1 MRRCE
6 LQTWVLV
13 LKNAGNA
20 WLIVVTYYANA
31 GVGEGPLCR
40 ERESREQGDG
50 WCAGGVGVD
59 ITVLCINH
67 GLGIRPVS
75 LSRNSNK
82 SHRDSNNTSHQLQ
95 TILEISTLACCHTH
109 FR

>member
-1 MRRCE
+1 M
-6 LQTWVLV
+6 QMPVL
-13 LKNAGNA
+13 GC
-20 WLIVVTYYANA
+20 

-82 SHRDSNNTSHQLQ
+82 SHRDSNNTSHQLSHKMTLTMKIAMITKL
-95 TILEISTLACCHTH
+95 TITTTIAPTIITKTMIHGLMNI
-109 FR
+109 